1 MDFIEEKVES
11 FPIQAKVFQDYDELD
26 NLAKEVGYLS
36 IEVSNDEDIIF
47 EGLNKLGFNNRHLH
61 SGWIAIMGDRYT
73 NPQNQIK
80 ALNQKIDLCK
90 GKGEDIIIGFC
101 RTGNFSVGYSIYV
114 KKV

>member
-1 MDFIEEKVES
+1 MNFIKDRIEEL
-11 FPIQAKVFQDYDELD
+11 PIKSKVFQDYDMLDELAEKQGYF
-26 NLAKEVGYLS
+26 AKEM
-36 IEVSNDEDIIF
+36 SNDEDIPL
-47 EGLNKLGFNNRHLH
+47 EGLNRVGFSNRHLH
-61 SGWIAIMGDRYT
+61 SGWIATMGDRYT

-90 GKGEDIIIGFC
+90 SKGEDIIIGFC